1 MPELL
6 RIDHQSNVDAPTKA
20 KALIAQAQSAYLLS
34 PSQNGGKRIFPLAV
48 QSEMFECTSW
58 SFDEDTPRAAASS
71 LYAQRRTSL
80 LASSRVLTVHVV
92 KEKEHFFLF
101 LAKGATTTY

>member
-1 MPELL
+1 MNRVDGRNVRQSTMGKCEPSFSQRLKKFMFFGLRVWVNTAWAETKILKLL
-6 RIDHQSNVDAPTKA
+6 KLKFV
-20 KALIAQAQSAYLLS
+20 
-34 PSQNGGKRIFPLAV
+34 
-48 QSEMFECTSW
+48 
-58 SFDEDTPRAAASS
+58 
-71 LYAQRRTSL
+71 RRTSL